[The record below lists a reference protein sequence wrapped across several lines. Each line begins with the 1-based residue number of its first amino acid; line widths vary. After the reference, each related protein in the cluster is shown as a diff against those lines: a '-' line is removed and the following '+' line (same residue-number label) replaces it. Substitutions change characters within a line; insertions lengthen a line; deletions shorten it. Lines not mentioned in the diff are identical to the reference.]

1 MAEITLTASMRSN
14 LLSLK
19 NTSSLMATTQERLST
34 GLKVNSAI
42 DNPSSYYTAQSLNNR
57 ANDLTSLM
65 DSMTQGIQT
74 VKAANEGIEAITSLV
89 EQAKSIANSARD
101 TTDMEERDKYAR
113 RFNEIRGQIDALAKD
128 SGYKGINLVYNTGTQ
143 EDADTL
149 KVRFNEYMG
158 EGVSTFIE
166 VKGVNL
172 VSGSTA
178 EDGTITYGLGLNEV
192 DTADDTGATAWGSDS
207 NAKAPE
213 GGKFVVAPTGE
224 AAATDGAVQGG
235 TTYYTKEV
243 DDDGN
248 ITYKAVSG
256 QSILD
261 TDADAEFD
269 GGMYNGVEY
278 FTLTKGADITDVS
291 TVTTASYVE
300 DANGN
305 LTQVTTATLNSMK
318 VNGGN
323 DAIDASLQQVETAI
337 GKLREV
343 ASDFGSAYSII
354 ETRQDFTE
362 SLVNVLTEG
371 ADSLT
376 LADMNEE
383 SANMLALQTRQQL
396 AINALSLSSQAN
408 QAVLSLFG

>member
-1 MAEITLTASMRSN
+1 MADITLTASMRSN

-19 NTSSLMATTQERLST
+19 NTTDLMGTTQERLST

-57 ANDLTSLM
+57 ANDLSSLM

-89 EQAKSIANSARD
+89 EQAKSVANSARD
-101 TTDMEERDKYAR
+101 VTDAEERDKYAA
-113 RFNEIRGQIDALAKD
+113 RFNEIRKQIDALAKD
-128 SGYKGINLVYNTGTQ
+128 SSYKGINLIHSSGTQ
-143 EDADTL
+143 VDADTL

-158 EGVSTFIE
+158 EGVSTSIE

-172 VSGSTA
+172 VSGSSTG
-178 EDGTITYGLGLNEV
+178 GTIDYGLGMNEV
-192 DTADDTGATAWGSDS
+192 DVDNVSGASSWGSDITIKTEDATS
-207 NAKAPE
+207 YFTFTA
-213 GGKFVVAPTGE
+213 GT
-224 AAATDGAVQGG
+224 AATQGAITDG
-235 TTYYTKEV
+235 TTYYYVDKNGAVQSARGSEIKAATSETNFGAEGKIGDVQYYTTTPSYTAVAKGTDIVTDGTMYTKTADGGYTKVTEQTISSERV
-243 DDDGN
+243 AQGN
-248 ITYKAVSG
+248 I
-256 QSILD
+256 
-261 TDADAEFD
+261 
-269 GGMYNGVEY
+269 
-278 FTLTKGADITDVS
+278 
-291 TVTTASYVE
+291 
-300 DANGN
+300 
-305 LTQVTTATLNSMK
+305 
-318 VNGGN
+318 
-323 DAIDASLQQVETAI
+323 AIDASLQEVENAVA
-337 GKLREV
+337 KLREV

-362 SLVNVLTEG
+362 NLINVLTEG

-408 QAVLSLFG
+408 QAVLSLF

>member
-1 MAEITLTASMRSN
+1 MADITLTASMRSN

-19 NTSSLMATTQERLST
+19 NTTDLMGMTQERLST

-57 ANDLTSLM
+57 ANDLSSLM

-89 EQAKSIANSARD
+89 EQAKSVANSARD
-101 TTDMEERDKYAR
+101 VTDAEERDKYAA
-113 RFNEIRGQIDALAKD
+113 RFNEIRKQINALAKD
-128 SGYKGINLVYNTGTQ
+128 SSYKGINLIYNSGTQ
-143 EDADTL
+143 TDADTL

-158 EGVSTFIE
+158 EGVSTSIE

-172 VSGSTA
+172 VSGSSTG
-178 EDGTITYGLGLNEV
+178 GTIDYGLGMNEV
-192 DTADDTGATAWGSDS
+192 DVDDVSGASSWG
-207 NAKAPE
+207 AGAEVKAPADTYYTLQE
-213 GGKFVVAPTGE
+213 TSTGNN
-224 AAATDGAVQGG
+224 AITGG
-235 TTYYTKEV
+235 TTYYTKDAE
-243 DDDGN
+243 GN
-248 ITYKAVSG
+248 YKAVLGSDIAATG
-256 QSILD
+256 NF
-261 TDADAEFD
+261 TDGKF
-269 GGMYNGVEY
+269 NGVEY
-278 FTLTKGADITDVS
+278 FTLAETAVTEGTAVVTDGKNFTTDGDGNFTK
-291 TVTTASYVE
+291 VTEQTISSERVAQ
-300 DANGN
+300 GN
-305 LTQVTTATLNSMK
+305 I
-318 VNGGN
+318 
-323 DAIDASLQQVETAI
+323 AIDASLQEVESAVA
-337 GKLREV
+337 KLREV

-362 SLVNVLTEG
+362 NLINVLTEG

-408 QAVLSLFG
+408 QAVLSLF

>member
-1 MAEITLTASMRSN
+1 MADITLTASMRSN

-57 ANDLTSLM
+57 ANDLSSLM

-89 EQAKSIANSARD
+89 EQAKSVANSARD
-101 TTDMEERDKYAR
+101 VTDAEERDKYAA
-113 RFNEIRGQIDALAKD
+113 RFNEIRKQIDALAKD
-128 SGYKGINLVYNTGTQ
+128 SSYKGINLIHSSGTQ
-143 EDADTL
+143 VDADTL

-158 EGVSTFIE
+158 EGVSTSIE

-172 VSGSTA
+172 VSGSSTG
-178 EDGTITYGLGLNEV
+178 GTIDYGLGMNEV
-192 DTADDTGATAWGSDS
+192 DVDDVSGASAWGSDS

-213 GGKFVVAPTGE
+213 GGKFVAAPTGE
-224 AAATDGAVQGG
+224 TAAADGAVQGG
-235 TTYYTKEV
+235 TTYYTKET
-243 DDDGN
+243 DDKGN

-261 TDADAEFD
+261 ADADAEFD

-278 FTLTKGADITDVS
+278 FTLTKGADIADVS

-305 LTQVTTATLNSMK
+305 LTQVTAETLSSMK
-318 VNGGN
+318 VNGGS
-323 DAIDASLQQVETAI
+323 ASIDASLQEVENAVA
-337 GKLREV
+337 KLREV

-362 SLVNVLTEG
+362 NLINVLTEG

-408 QAVLSLFG
+408 QAVLSLF

>member
-1 MAEITLTASMRSN
+1 MADITLTASMRSN

-42 DNPSSYYTAQSLNNR
+42 DNPSAYYTAQSLNNR
-57 ANDLTSLM
+57 AGDLTALM

-74 VKAANEGIEAITSLV
+74 VKAANEGIEAITTLV
-89 EQAKSIANSARD
+89 EQAKSVANSARD
-101 TTDMEERDKYAR
+101 TTDADERDKYAK
-113 RFNEIRGQIDALAKD
+113 RFNEIRDKISDLAKD
-128 SGYKGINLVYNTGTQ
+128 SGYKGINLVYNSGTQ
-143 EDADTL
+143 DDADTL

-158 EGVSTFIE
+158 DNGTFIE

-172 VSGSTA
+172 AAGSTA
-178 EDGTITYGLGLNEV
+178 ADGTIEYGLGLNAV
-192 DTADDTGATAWGSDS
+192 DKNAAGATSWGTNSE
-207 NAKAPE
+207 AKAPA
-213 GGKFVVAPTGE
+213 GSKFVEAPTE
-224 AAATDGAVQGG
+224 TAATGAVAAG
-235 TTYYTKEV
+235 TAYYTKE
-243 DDDGN
+243 
-248 ITYKAVSG
+248 
-256 QSILD
+256 
-261 TDADAEFD
+261 TDADGNVSYTKVDLDAFD
-269 GGMYNGVEY
+269 GKNFGDPDGPQGTYY
-278 FTLTKGADITDVS
+278 TLAARTEITDAS
-291 TVTTASYVE
+291 AVTNADFVE

-305 LTQVTTATLNSMK
+305 LVQVNDATLKSMK

-323 DAIDASLQQVETAI
+323 DSIDESLQQVETAI
-337 GKLREV
+337 SKLREV
-343 ASDFGSAYSII
+343 ASDFGSAYSVIQ
-354 ETRQDFTE
+354 TRQDFTE

>member
-1 MAEITLTASMRSN
+1 MADITLTASMRSN

-19 NTSSLMATTQERLST
+19 NTTDLMGMTQERLST

-57 ANDLTSLM
+57 ANDLSSLM

-89 EQAKSIANSARD
+89 EQAKSVANSARD
-101 TTDMEERDKYAR
+101 VTDAEERDKYAA
-113 RFNEIRGQIDALAKD
+113 RFNEIRKQIDALAKD
-128 SGYKGINLVYNTGTQ
+128 SSYKGINLIHSSGTQ
-143 EDADTL
+143 VDADTL

-158 EGVSTFIE
+158 EGVSTSIE

-172 VSGSTA
+172 VSGSSTG
-178 EDGTITYGLGLNEV
+178 GTIDYGLGVNEIDV
-192 DTADDTGATAWGSDS
+192 DAGGASSWG
-207 NAKAPE
+207 AKADAVAKE
-213 GGKFVVAPTGE
+213 GASFMNGTTFQ
-224 AAATDGAVQGG
+224 AATDGTIVAG
-235 TTYYTKEV
+235 TTYYKSDGNGGYTAIKGSEIGTGSFAGGGKFEGVDYFTINAAGNAVDGATVKENDFVKDAAGNYTKVTKE
-243 DDDGN
+243 
-248 ITYKAVSG
+248 
-256 QSILD
+256 
-261 TDADAEFD
+261 
-269 GGMYNGVEY
+269 
-278 FTLTKGADITDVS
+278 TLS
-291 TVTTASYVE
+291 
-300 DANGN
+300 
-305 LTQVTTATLNSMK
+305 SMK
-318 VNGGN
+318 VNGGS
-323 DAIDASLQQVETAI
+323 ASIDASLQEVENAVA
-337 GKLREV
+337 KLREV

-362 SLVNVLTEG
+362 NLINVLTEG

-408 QAVLSLFG
+408 QAVLSLF